1 MGLNGVGHLVRR
13 FLRCQV
19 DVLDEV
25 LVVASST
32 LPEVL
37 EVVVQ
42 VVQDLVEGC
51 ILRMVQVVEDLAVGC
66 ILRVAQ
72 VQVGCFAQGLA
83 EV

>member
-1 MGLNGVGHLVRR
+1 MGLNGVVHLVRH
-13 FLRCQV
+13 FLRRQV
-19 DVLDEV
+19 DALDEV

-32 LPEVL
+32 LPVVL

-72 VQVGCFAQGLA
+72 VQVAYSAQGLA